1 MEARMRIFISTVM
14 VAAVFAIGTAHADSP
29 KPKESPT
36 EVVVINFGKLE
47 TTYTIDGSAGPDV
60 AIEGTLH
67 VASQALLSG
76 DGTPVG
82 YQLRVIL
89 SDALAASVGSGE
101 SFRAVSASDGIP
113 AECTPVACAPPFWV
127 LTFRLVPDG
136 AFQKP
141 SLLFDVTLKTQYA
154 PDGTLLTACVAGQ
167 EGCDIGTD
175 TP

>member
-1 MEARMRIFISTVM
+1 MRVFVSTVM
-14 VAAVFAIGTAHADSP
+14 AAAVFTIGTAWADSP

-36 EVVVINFGKLE
+36 EVIVINFGKIE

-60 AIEGTLH
+60 AVGGTLH

-82 YQLRVIL
+82 YQLRVNL
-89 SDALAASVGSGE
+89 SEAFAASVAGGE
-101 SFRAVSASDGIP
+101 SYRAVSASDGIP
-113 AECTPVACAPPFWV
+113 AECQPVACAPPFWV

-136 AFQKP
+136 AFQRP
-141 SLLFDVTLKTQYA
+141 SLLFDVTLKTHYA
-154 PDGTLLTACVAGQ
+154 ADGTLLSACVAGQ